1 MSQGQGNQ
9 KRRGRSRPGGGG
21 GGGGGSGRPSR
32 AAEFQARIDPNAT
45 EDSATFWARSNAR
58 LGVPAPAAT
67 SGRRSGG
74 RPLIEC
80 QCAVCGTDV
89 MYDRTPKHRHEVMCD
104 ACRQAINGMLRGE
117 ERQAADQV
125 RRATQGSRKQ
135 RYDGIPEFTAEDLEA
150 LADMRQKRDLG
161 NGRVGNRRGP
171 ESGPWAAPQLGRRR
185 WRRGRGRRRCP
196 QRRGAGRRGRSA
208 AAAQAARPRGWRRGR
223 RRSPGAVRRRRR
235 GLQRGSA
242 GAPP

>member
-1 MSQGQGNQ
+1 MSQAQGNQ
-9 KRRGRSRPGGGG
+9 KRRGRSRSGGGG
-21 GGGGGSGRPSR
+21 GGGGNGSGRPSR
-32 AAEFQARIDPNAT
+32 HAEFQARIDPNAT

-74 RPLIEC
+74 RAIIEC

-150 LADMRQKRDLG
+150 LADMRAKRDIG

-171 ESGPWAAPQLGRRR
+171 ESGGSRGPRRPTS
-185 WRRGRGRRRCP
+185 GG
-196 QRRGAGRRGRSA
+196 GGGGGGNAEGDGE
-208 AAAQAARPRGWRRGR
+208 GG
-223 RRSPGAVRRRRR
+223 RRRRR
-235 GLQRGSA
+235 KRRGRED
-242 GAPP
+242 GGGDDAPASEGGGGEE